1 MGGFDAASLR
11 LLTGAV
17 TFFLADRAVSS
28 RGGGHRKN
36 SGEKQQG
43 GSETAI
49 AVGALLDGIPKSAD
63 IGISLTEGGKISAA
77 LVVAAVF
84 LSNVPKGL
92 YSASGMKR
100 AGRSTAHI
108 LALWGGV
115 TVASAAVALFGY
127 LFLAGPSEDLIAAI
141 QAFAAGAILTMLAS
155 TMMLEA

>member
-1 MGGFDAASLR
+1 MGGFDAASLG

-49 AVGALLDGIPKSAD
+49 AVGALLDGISESAA
-63 IGISLTEGGKISAA
+63 IGISLIGGGKISAA
-77 LVVAAVF
+77 LVAAVF
-84 LSNVPKGL
+84 LSNVPEGL

-100 AGRSTAHI
+100 AGRSTA
-108 LALWGGV
+108 LTSWRSGAESRLPRRRPRS
-115 TVASAAVALFGY
+115 SATSFSRGLRR
-127 LFLAGPSEDLIAAI
+127 
-141 QAFAAGAILTMLAS
+141 T
-155 TMMLEA
+155 